1 MENEVMKPNF
11 FIVGG
16 AKCGTTNIS
25 YYLNLHPKIF
35 FPELNEPYYFCQW
48 DVSEDFDRNSMIT
61 NMKKYLDLFQ
71 NVTTETIVGEASSP
85 YLSCPHAASEIK
97 KTFPDS
103 KILIS
108 IRNPIERAHSAYF
121 SYEFMHHTKQNFM
134 EMIKE
139 HQKLLNDDIFH
150 IYNILETG
158 FYTKNIIQFQNIF
171 GEKNVKIII
180 FEEYIK
186 NIEFEIT
193 SILKFLEIDENMHF
207 TEQSKGA
214 YRNPKNFVS
223 KILLDNKN
231 FRKLSTFL
239 IPTVMR
245 QRLGDK
251 YFLKQGK
258 KPKMLEN
265 ERSYLKELYN
275 DEVIR
280 LEKFLGKKLPW
291 SDFH

>member
-1 MENEVMKPNF
+1 MNPNF

-16 AKCGTTNIS
+16 SKCGTTNIS

-35 FPELNEPYYFCQW
+35 FSELNEPYYFCQW
-48 DVSEDFDRNSMIT
+48 DVPEKYERDSMIT
-61 NMKKYLDLFQ
+61 DMGRYMDLFK
-71 NVTTETIVGEASSP
+71 NVTSETIVGEASSP
-85 YLSCPHAASEIK
+85 YLSCPHAAMEIK
-97 KTFPDS
+97 KAFPNS

-121 SYEFMHHTKQNFM
+121 SYQFMHPTNQSFL

-139 HQKLLNDDIFH
+139 HEKLINNRIFY
-150 IYNILETG
+150 IDSILESG
-158 FYTKNIIQFQNIF
+158 FYKKNIVRFQEAF
-171 GEKNVKIII
+171 GENNVKIII

-186 NIEFEIT
+186 NIQS
-193 SILKFLEIDENMHF
+193 SILSILNFLGLDEDIHLD
-207 TEQSKGA
+207 EQPKGS
-214 YRNPKNFVS
+214 YRIPKNSIS
-223 KILLDNKN
+223 KILLNNKN

-245 QRLGDK
+245 QKLGDK

-258 KPKMLEN
+258 KPEMLKS
-265 ERSYLKELYN
+265 ERDYLKELYKN
-275 DEVIR
+275 EVIE

-291 SDFH
+291 NDFH